1 MLIETNIPVVL
12 EINTLADLRQL
23 GKFMKDNELKVNK
36 SKLARE
42 LHVDRRTVSKYLDGF
57 EKCTHRNK
65 PSSMDEFYGTIR
77 ELLESNT
84 QVFHYKRVLY
94 QYLADNHGL
103 TVPESSFYRYLRN
116 IPEFEEYFNKGK
128 VSVSSTNPIIR
139 FETPYGEQAQM
150 DWKESV
156 PFVLR
161 DTGEIISINILV
173 MVLGA
178 SRLKLFKVTT
188 CKTQDVLLH
197 LLTECFE
204 NIGGVPRTLLT
215 DNMKTV
221 MDVSR
226 TQYFKGKINLGFE
239 VFAKDFGFKTIPCKA
254 GTPKTKGKV
263 ESQMKILDE
272 IEAYSG
278 KLNLVELY
286 ELVERINIRVNN
298 TLCQGNGRIP
308 ILEFEKEKDS
318 LLPLPPE
325 TVRNQYR
332 IKTINVKVNSA
343 SMVTIKTNQ
352 YSVPREYI
360 GKTVNYQ
367 VHDSKIYI
375 YFNTKLIAVHQISER
390 KLNYQEEHYRDIL
403 SCTYIGKN
411 SDEITDMAK
420 QNLTVIG
427 GAYE

>member
-1 MLIETNIPVVL
+1 
-12 EINTLADLRQL
+12 
-23 GKFMKDNELKVNK
+23 
-36 SKLARE
+36 
-42 LHVDRRTVSKYLDGF
+42 
-57 EKCTHRNK
+57 
-65 PSSMDEFYGTIR
+65 
-77 ELLESNT
+77 
-84 QVFHYKRVLY
+84 
-94 QYLADNHGL
+94 
-103 TVPESSFYRYLRN
+103 
-116 IPEFEEYFNKGK
+116 
-128 VSVSSTNPIIR
+128 
-139 FETPYGEQAQM
+139 
-150 DWKESV
+150 
-156 PFVLR
+156 
-161 DTGEIISINILV
+161 

-178 SRLKLFKVTT
+178 SRLKLFKVSS

-226 TQYFKGKINLGFE
+226 TQYFKGKINPGFE
-239 VFAKDFGFKTIPCKA
+239 AFAKDFGFKTIPCKA

-278 KLNLVELY
+278 KLDLVELY
-286 ELVERINIRVNN
+286 ELVERINIRANN

-308 ILEFEKEKDS
+308 ILEFEKGKDS

-343 SMVTIKTNQ
+343 SMVTIKANQ
-352 YSVPREYI
+352 YSVPREYV
-360 GKTVNYQ
+360 GKNVKYQ
-367 VHDSKIYI
+367 VHDSKIYV

-403 SCTYIGKN
+403 ACTYIGK
-411 SDEITDMAK
+411 STDEITDMAK
-420 QNLTVIG
+420 HNLTVIG